1 MLDTTPDYGLHIQER
16 AAQEEQARQDL
27 NEEAGRVFAALRSL
41 FYTSALRG
49 QMGAPAEWAP
59 LVTAWE
65 KGKDASGRYPRR
77 NPTVGE
83 LMQESIEYAGGPTS
97 EDVFKVLSAAAMGQD
112 VGQQARGLLQ
122 RMADVWAER
131 NLDEVMA

>member
-1 MLDTTPDYGLHIQER
+1 MLDTTPDYGPHIQKR

-27 NEEAGRVFAALRSL
+27 NEEAGRVYAALRGL

-49 QMGAPAEWAP
+49 QMDAPAMWAP
-59 LVTAWE
+59 MVTAWE

-83 LMQESIEYAGGPTS
+83 LMQESIEYANGPTS
-97 EDVFKVLSAAAMGQD
+97 EDLFKVLSAAAMGQD
-112 VGQQARGLLQ
+112 VAEQARGLLR
-122 RMADVWAER
+122 RMADRWADM
-131 NLDEVMA
+131 NIDEVMA